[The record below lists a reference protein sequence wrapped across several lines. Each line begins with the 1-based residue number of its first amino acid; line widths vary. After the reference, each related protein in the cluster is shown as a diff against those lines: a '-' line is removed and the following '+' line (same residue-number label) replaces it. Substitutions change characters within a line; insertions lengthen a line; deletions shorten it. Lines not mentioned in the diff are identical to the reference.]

1 MKAKLFFIHGFNTT
15 SLVWRK
21 AINICEPSI
30 EVHFHDWNSYYSPSS
45 TCSRIL
51 LNTFQAVSYGSCEL
65 AECLKLA
72 EENIDEEADILFSKI
87 NSICGENE
95 LVMLVAHSMG
105 TKILRQAIDRIATE
119 RPDII
124 IHFMTIAGIEN
135 SANFGCFDTKV
146 QSGVNLF
153 NPRDNIIKNYEL
165 IGEYSDAPIGRH
177 GITYEDNIVN
187 VKVDIEHSDYNKSYV
202 FLNLFYLWTNQI
214 MLKPSITNFDFNQ
227 TAPIS
232 SLLSFYPSISPSIF
246 LPFYPFLL
254 VLLPYYNLLPSEV
267 IRKYLLSVK

>member
-15 SLVWRK
+15 SLVWRT
-21 AINICEPSI
+21 AINIYEPSI
-30 EVHFHDWNSYYSPSS
+30 EVHFHDWNSYYSPSA
-45 TCSRIL
+45 TWSRIL
-51 LNTFQAVSYGSCEL
+51 LNTVQAFSYGSCEF
-65 AECLKLA
+65 AESLKLA
-72 EENIDEEADILFSKI
+72 EAKIDEETDILFSKI
-87 NSICGENE
+87 NRICGKNE

-105 TKILRQAIDRIATE
+105 TKILRQTIDRIATE

-135 SANFGCFDTKV
+135 SVNFGCFNTKV

-153 NPRDNIIKNYEL
+153 NPRDDSVKYYEL

-202 FLNLFYLWTNQI
+202 FLNLFYFWTKQI
-214 MLKPSITNFDFNQ
+214 MLKPSITNFVFNQ

-246 LPFYPFLL
+246 LPFYPSLL
-254 VLLPYYNLLPSEV
+254 VLLPNYYLLPSEV
-267 IRKYLLSVK
+267 IRKFLLSIK